1 MRRHLIMIFLA
12 TTAMFLTSCSSS
24 DKKSGKQSEQ
34 ETEQTLAL
42 DESPIYTELTK
53 VPLPCSK
60 DSLYYAWKEIGVID
74 VAKKKSLDYRQHTPT
89 LFISTDLDGDGNPE
103 VLLRGEAPYA
113 AIYTFVKGSL
123 HLITFV
129 DRPEMGLAITPEGII
144 LRNGVGNNGSSI
156 SEFIR
161 LKDSKNETS
170 GAIRES
176 FVIKDGVMV
185 SGGTKYMLQNDS
197 ALVEVSKDEYLA
209 VAPQQEG
216 TYLEDIEG
224 WEDFRKP

>member
-12 TTAMFLTSCSSS
+12 TTAMFLTNCSSS

-74 VAKKKSLDYRQHTPT
+74 AAKKKSLDYRQHTPT

-113 AIYTFVKGSL
+113 AIYTFVKGAL

>member
-1 MRRHLIMIFLA
+1 
-12 TTAMFLTSCSSS
+12 
-24 DKKSGKQSEQ
+24 
-34 ETEQTLAL
+34 
-42 DESPIYTELTK
+42 
-53 VPLPCSK
+53 
-60 DSLYYAWKEIGVID
+60 
-74 VAKKKSLDYRQHTPT
+74 
-89 LFISTDLDGDGNPE
+89 
-103 VLLRGEAPYA
+103 
-113 AIYTFVKGSL
+113 
-123 HLITFV
+123 
-129 DRPEMGLAITPEGII
+129 MGLAITPEGII

>member
-89 LFISTDLDGDGNPE
+89 LFISSLVAWRGA
-103 VLLRGEAPYA
+103 LR
-113 AIYTFVKGSL
+113 SHL
-123 HLITFV
+123 HLCQ
-129 DRPEMGLAITPEGII
+129 
-144 LRNGVGNNGSSI
+144 GVASPHHICGS
-156 SEFIR
+156 
-161 LKDSKNETS
+161 
-170 GAIRES
+170 
-176 FVIKDGVMV
+176 
-185 SGGTKYMLQNDS
+185 
-197 ALVEVSKDEYLA
+197 
-209 VAPQQEG
+209 P
-216 TYLEDIEG
+216 
-224 WEDFRKP
+224 